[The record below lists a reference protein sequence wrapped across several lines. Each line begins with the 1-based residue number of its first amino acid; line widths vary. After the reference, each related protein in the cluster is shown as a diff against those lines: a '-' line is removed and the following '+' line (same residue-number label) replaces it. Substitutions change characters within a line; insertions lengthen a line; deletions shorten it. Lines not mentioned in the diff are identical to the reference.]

1 MIDHTLCCAS
11 SSTDIFILSEYH
23 MDFHLACL
31 PHTLQITIASAV
43 VFCTQWVLNEYWLI
57 C

>member
-11 SSTDIFILSEYH
+11 SSTDIFILPEYH